1 MEITSKV
8 FALGNSNAIR
18 IPRILMEV
26 LELQT
31 GDAIV
36 MEVTG
41 RDELIIRKPESSG
54 YPSIRELMA
63 GYDGPRPQEPAS
75 AGTVGRERI

>member
-1 MEITSKV
+1 MEVSSKV

-18 IPRILMEV
+18 IPRILMEIM
-26 LELQT
+26 ELHAEDPIT
-31 GDAIV
+31 

-41 RDELIIRKPESSG
+41 KNELIIRKQTPTA

-63 GYDGPRPQEPAS
+63 GYTGVTPEEP
-75 AGTVGRERI
+75 GGGIVGRELI